1 MTKEEIT
8 MELKRRAGMI
18 AEVYNNTKGTEYL
31 IFGHGCLLDEWIGGL
46 SCITLRTIVKE
57 LEETY
62 KIKVH
67 YYTRGQIDIWHL

>member
-31 IFGHGCLLDEWIGGL
+31 IFGHGCLLDE
-46 SCITLRTIVKE
+46 
-57 LEETY
+57 
-62 KIKVH
+62 
-67 YYTRGQIDIWHL
+67 